1 MGETRLPSDQEIA
14 SLFRRG
20 AERFDQHVSAIA
32 EDQWELPTPCRDWNV
47 RQLVNH
53 MVHEL
58 QWVPELF
65 LGRTIEEV
73 GDRFDGDLLGP
84 DPKATCRSSVSNAI
98 QVVEQPGAMDRI
110 VHLSYGD
117 VPGRHYAFEM
127 SNDLWIHGWDLARAI
142 GADERIDADAVEVL
156 YRFYEPLEDGLK
168 ASGLF
173 GPKVEPPAAA
183 DPQAKLLAVMGR
195 RSW

>member
-1 MGETRLPSDQEIA
+1 LPSDEEIV

-20 AERFDQHVSAIA
+20 SERFDRHVAAIA
-32 EDQWELPTPCRDWNV
+32 DDQWELSTPCQDWDVRD
-47 RQLVNH
+47 LVNH
-53 MVHEL
+53 MVYEL
-58 QWVPELF
+58 LWAPEMF
-65 LGRTIEEV
+65 AGRTIEEV
-73 GDRFDGDLLGP
+73 GDRFDGDLLGS
-84 DPKATCRSSVSNAI
+84 DPQATCRSSVANAV
-98 QVVEQPGAMDRI
+98 QAVEQAGAMDQI

-142 GADERIDADAVEVL
+142 GADERIDPDAVEAL

-173 GPKVEPPAAA
+173 GPKVEPPADA
-183 DPQAKLLAVMGR
+183 DPQTKLLAVMGR